1 MRAAARFHLL
11 GVIMTEIDENDAF
24 GHLIQRVAP
33 GSKLLRTWPLQGGV
47 SAQVTAFEIAHPAG
61 QQQKLLVRR
70 HGLRD
75 RQRNPQIA
83 TTEFRLLQ
91 LLQQANMVAPA
102 PYYLDQAGEFF
113 NIPCLVMEYIE
124 GVTELAPTNL
134 TNFVEQAATQLAQI
148 HRIDSTHFDLSFL
161 ARYGKGFGER
171 PATLDAALQEAQIR
185 ARLEA
190 LWPLPQPT
198 PSVLLHGDF
207 WPGNLL
213 WREERL
219 AAVIDWED
227 AAVGDPLADVGNCRL
242 ELLWAFGAEA
252 MMRFTEAYR
261 RLTNLDWVNLPY
273 WDLCAALRPA
283 GKLHTW
289 GLDAAVEKAMR
300 EKHHWFVTQAFETL
314 TAQGR

>member
-1 MRAAARFHLL
+1 
-11 GVIMTEIDENDAF
+11 MTVIDETDNVAA
-24 GHLIQRVAP
+24 LTQRIAP
-33 GSKLLRTWPLQGGV
+33 GSKVLRTWPLKGGV
-47 SAQVTAFEIAHPAG
+47 SAQVTAFEIAHLDG
-61 QQQKLLVRR
+61 RRQKLLIRL

-91 LLQQANMVAPA
+91 LLQQANVAAPA
-102 PYYLDQAGEFF
+102 LYYLDQAGEFF
-113 NIPCLVMEYIE
+113 SIPCLVMEYIE
-124 GVTELAPTNL
+124 GATELAPTNL
-134 TNFVEQAATQLAQI
+134 TAFVEQAATQLAQI
-148 HRIDSTHFDLSFL
+148 HRVDSTHYDLSFL
-161 ARYGKGFGER
+161 ASYGKGYSER
-171 PATLDAALQEAQIR
+171 PAHLDASLQEAQIR
-185 ARLEA
+185 TRLEA
-190 LWPLPQPT
+190 LWPLPQPN

-227 AAVGDPLADVGNCRL
+227 AALGDPLADVGNCRL

-252 MMRFTEAYR
+252 MTSFTEAYR
-261 RLTNLDWVNLPY
+261 RLTNLDWTNLPY

-289 GLDAAVEKAMR
+289 GLDDATEKTMR
-300 EKHHWFVTQAFETL
+300 ASHHWFVTQAFAAL
-314 TAQGR
+314 AAQGR